1 MLGPLA
7 ANNGVRFAEA
17 ELKQPD
23 TLGIGFAHKYDDRLT
38 ILGSANWFGWSNFD
52 EIRVQ
57 FDAGGPDSVTPEAY
71 DDSFSLALGAKWKQD
86 ENWTFRGGVQYD
98 QTPTTLPDRSTRT
111 PDGDR
116 YWLSLGATYNVNDR
130 LSLDLAASHLFIT
143 DGDIALSKRFYAGS
157 PVDTT
162 VNVNGKA
169 ESSVEI
175 FSLQANW
182 KF

>member
-1 MLGPLA
+1 MAKATPLELA
-7 ANNGVRFAEA
+7 A
-17 ELKQPD
+17 
-23 TLGIGFAHKYDDRLT
+23 
-38 ILGSANWFGWSNFD
+38 
-52 EIRVQ
+52 
-57 FDAGGPDSVTPEAY
+57 
-71 DDSFSLALGAKWKQD
+71 ALGAKWKQD
-86 ENWTFRGGVQYD
+86 EKWTFRGGVQYD

-116 YWLSLGATYNVNDR
+116 YWLSLGATYAVNEK
-130 LSLDLAASHLFIT
+130 LSLDFAASHLFIT
-143 DGDIALSKRFYAGS
+143 DGDITLTKRFYAGS

-162 VNVNGKA
+162 VNVNGRA